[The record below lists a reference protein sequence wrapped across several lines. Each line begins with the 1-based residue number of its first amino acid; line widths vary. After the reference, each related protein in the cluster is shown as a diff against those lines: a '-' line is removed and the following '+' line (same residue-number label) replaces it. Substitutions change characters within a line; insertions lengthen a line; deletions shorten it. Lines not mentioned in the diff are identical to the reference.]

1 MRSGGSGGGLP
12 HAGEVRLGLPRP
24 TGCAAREQASARAL
38 YVRMMCDR
46 RLWPVWA
53 IDAVRRAASAARS
66 PAAGR
71 LCIRLYWV
79 CGCIKFF
86 TISYR
91 ADLSRPLHDDTRSQ
105 KIVAGPA
112 TVACRVRVSSRDVD
126 AIEHR
131 SRSWRGS
138 YSESSA
144 TVTGHAAH
152 TCAEMRRPTRAQ
164 GLRGQRTKCAGR
176 GERLHAR
183 DVEIDTRD
191 IPGHDA

>member
-1 MRSGGSGGGLP
+1 MV
-12 HAGEVRLGLPRP
+12 ATACA
-24 TGCAAREQASARAL
+24 TGKRSARAFTL
-38 YVRMMCDR
+38 QHGTPFPRDSEIHQSTNPPPIKKWIPLSLLGGGSVDR
-46 RLWPVWA
+46 W
-53 IDAVRRAASAARS
+53 IRACWRWVTTRARSSAAAA
-66 PAAGR
+66 AAGAAT
-71 LCIRLYWV
+71 V
-79 CGCIKFF
+79 PPPPSPP
-86 TISYR
+86 TPPPST
-91 ADLSRPLHDDTRSQ
+91 AQLSRR
-105 KIVAGPA
+105 
-112 TVACRVRVSSRDVD
+112 RR
-126 AIEHR
+126 HR

-138 YSESSA
+138 CSESSA

>member
-1 MRSGGSGGGLP
+1 MRGGGSGGGLP

-66 PAAGR
+66 LAAGR

-91 ADLSRPLHDDTRSQ
+91 ADLSRPLHDDTRFTNTSRLGSRCEIMADFSMTFMETM
-105 KIVAGPA
+105 KCLFSS
-112 TVACRVRVSSRDVD
+112 CRNHDV
-126 AIEHR
+126 
-131 SRSWRGS
+131 
-138 YSESSA
+138 
-144 TVTGHAAH
+144 
-152 TCAEMRRPTRAQ
+152 
-164 GLRGQRTKCAGR
+164 
-176 GERLHAR
+176 
-183 DVEIDTRD
+183 
-191 IPGHDA
+191 